1 MTNCFTCLG
10 CTAKPLLSSVGEAH
24 SYSMNMSASL
34 GESLTPPLCR
44 LQSYR
49 GSVSPSLLWKQTNE
63 TEKAT
68 SQGSWEYL
76 MGQNANEH
84 TTVRYEMLSAK
95 WAYLNDQTLPLVV
108 LLLEK
113 NEQPHDSQMRKDGFR
128 LREGSREMG
137 CDSDCWEG
145 AGMEGRSGLLLS
157 ICREG
162 TPRVCVVTP
171 TSLPRGSCF
180 LAPTGWFTGTVGGL
194 EAASASGCPFHFVR
208 KLSPPDLDGLGT
220 QDKRCLWTFNYW
232 GLFSSQGRNIELQV
246 WSSAWQVVHELPC

>member
-1 MTNCFTCLG
+1 MKTNKWNREGHVPRQLG
-10 CTAKPLLSSVGEAH
+10 VFNGTECKWTHHCEVWNVVCK
-24 SYSMNMSASL
+24 MSIFEWSN
-34 GESLTPPLCR
+34 LTF
-44 LQSYR
+44 
-49 GSVSPSLLWKQTNE
+49 
-63 TEKAT
+63 
-68 SQGSWEYL
+68 
-76 MGQNANEH
+76 
-84 TTVRYEMLSAK
+84 
-95 WAYLNDQTLPLVV
+95 V